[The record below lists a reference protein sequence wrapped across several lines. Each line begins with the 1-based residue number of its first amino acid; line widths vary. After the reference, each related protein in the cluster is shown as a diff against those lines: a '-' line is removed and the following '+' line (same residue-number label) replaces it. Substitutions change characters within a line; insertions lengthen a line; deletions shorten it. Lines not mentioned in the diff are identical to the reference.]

1 MIAVAGEPAV
11 GFTVRPASDFL
22 FRPDGASDFLFPPD
36 GTSGFLFRPDGAS
49 G

>member
-11 GFTVRPASDFL
+11 GFTVLP
-22 FRPDGASDFLFPPD
+22 ASDFLFPPD
-36 GTSGFLFRPDGAS
+36 GAS